1 MALSSIGCPCCHF
14 SPACFL
20 PRDGSERGEAADR
33 WTSSTPVCV
42 SVLSG
47 AAVEDGPV
55 EDGPVEDGPV
65 EAAAAYRMIQGLHL
79 VDTHCHA
86 HLERRDQD
94 AMYQTPPY
102 DTSSRT
108 ASWRDEQEEGLV
120 GTKSAANY
128 NETTATTST
137 TDDITVLSCS
147 VAVSDWD
154 DCIAFA
160 SQSGRRV
167 AALGVHPWY
176 CESLPES
183 WLADLERLVQ
193 QHPGCLVGEI
203 GLCKVARWVRKH
215 EAGKQVALDHQRRV
229 FAQQLELAA
238 RYDRPVSIHC
248 VSLHRVLLDVLLAQ
262 PRLPPRIAFHSFT
275 GTAHHVRQLQTKI
288 HGSELYFGFSHL
300 VNHAM
305 CTSDKERRQ
314 GREAVRA
321 VPPDRILV
329 ESDVS
334 RSDGVAVGTAGA
346 VAYVAW
352 CLDEPMGEV
361 AQRTCAN
368 GLQFLRRPF
377 R

>member
-20 PRDGSERGEAADR
+20 PSDGSERGEAADR
-33 WTSSTPVCV
+33 WTSRTPVCV
-42 SVLSG
+42 SLSGLSAG
-47 AAVEDGPV
+47 AAVD
-55 EDGPVEDGPV
+55 DGPV

-94 AMYQTPPY
+94 AMYRTPPN

-108 ASWRDEQEEGLV
+108 ASRDEQEEGL
-120 GTKSAANY
+120 GTKSAAND
-128 NETTATTST
+128 NETTATTS

-215 EAGKQVALDHQRRV
+215 EAGKQVALDHQRQV

-262 PRLPPRIAFHSFT
+262 LRLPPRIAFHSFT

-288 HGSELYFGFSHL
+288 QGSELYFGFSHL

-361 AQRTCAN
+361 AQRTFAN